1 MEIHSVRGVFSVC
14 CVNKQPPKAL
24 QESDKHHLIC
34 GAKTI
39 RARYI
44 DGAAP
49 LLHSSPSTRQHPC
62 REDTC
67 SLCVSNH
74 SPAVPRCLMASQSAC
89 RRKTP
94 GERRMRSRPAS
105 VPLGAVRGLGQM
117 GYRLRDEE
125 EGKGGEDLKGRVR
138 AKGWRGC
145 MCAASAH
152 PCIQHA
158 IQRPPF
164 ANCPHF
170 IRMPG

>member
-1 MEIHSVRGVFSVC
+1 MHSGASCAEMLWKFIQSGESFSVC

-49 LLHSSPSTRQHPC
+49 PQPSSPGVRRHPC

-74 SPAVPRCLMASQSAC
+74 MPAVPRCLMALRSANA
-89 RRKTP
+89 RQTAHALP
-94 GERRMRSRPAS
+94 TSLRPIGCS
-105 VPLGAVRGLGQM
+105 SGARADGIQGREM
-117 GYRLRDEE
+117 
-125 EGKGGEDLKGRVR
+125 GGESEGEGMACV
-138 AKGWRGC
+138 
-145 MCAASAH
+145 CAASAH

>member
-1 MEIHSVRGVFSVC
+1 MEVHSVWGVFSVC

-49 LLHSSPSTRQHPC
+49 PQPSSPSVRQHPC

-74 SPAVPRCLMASQSAC
+74 TPAVPRCLMASRSAC
-89 RRKTP
+89 RRKAP
-94 GERRMRSRPAS
+94 GTQRMRSRPAS

-117 GYRLRDEE
+117 GYRHREQGRGGGF
-125 EGKGGEDLKGRVR
+125 EGESEGEGMASV
-138 AKGWRGC
+138 C
-145 MCAASAH
+145 VCAASAH

-164 ANCPHF
+164 ANCPCF

>member
-1 MEIHSVRGVFSVC
+1 MEIHPVRGVFSVC

-49 LLHSSPSTRQHPC
+49 LRPSSPSVRQHPC
-62 REDTC
+62 REDAC
-67 SLCVSNH
+67 SLCVSNRA
-74 SPAVPRCLMASQSAC
+74 PVVPRCLMALHSALLQG
-89 RRKTP
+89 K
-94 GERRMRSRPAS
+94 RPAC
-105 VPLGAVRGLGQM
+105 GACAPEQPPSHWVQFRGSGQM
-117 GYRLRDEE
+117 GSTRNRE
-125 EGKGGEDLKGRVR
+125 EGEDFKGRVR
-138 AKGWRGC
+138 ATGWCGC

-164 ANCPHF
+164 ANCPTLH
-170 IRMPG
+170 

>member
-1 MEIHSVRGVFSVC
+1 MEIHSVRGDFSVC

-49 LLHSSPSTRQHPC
+49 PQPSSPSVRQHPC

-74 SPAVPRCLMASQSAC
+74 TPAVPRCLMASRSAC
-89 RRKTP
+89 RRNTP
-94 GERRMRSRPAS
+94 GLRRMRSRPAPI
-105 VPLGAVRGLGQM
+105 PLGAVRGWG
-117 GYRLRDEE
+117 RWDT
-125 EGKGGEDLKGRVR
+125 GKGNREEGEDLKGRVR

-145 MCAASAH
+145 VCVASAH

-158 IQRPPF
+158 IQRPPL

-170 IRMPG
+170 IRMPR

>member
-1 MEIHSVRGVFSVC
+1 METHSVRGVFSVC

-49 LLHSSPSTRQHPC
+49 PQPSSPSVRQHPC

-74 SPAVPRCLMASQSAC
+74 TPAVPRCLMASRSAC

-94 GERRMRSRPAS
+94 GKWRMRSQPAS
-105 VPLGAVRGLGQM
+105 VPLGAVRGPGQM
-117 GYRLRDEE
+117 GYRNRE
-125 EGKGGEDLKGRVR
+125 EGEGLKGRVR
-138 AKGWRGC
+138 ARGWRVC
-145 MCAASAH
+145 VRVCATSAH